1 MPSVATWL
9 QGDVDRCA
17 FRKSACLFKC
27 QYFGVL
33 DSIVAVET
41 LAHDDPILHNDAT
54 HERVWL
60 YLTFAF
66 GRECQSQIQ
75 ETEIEIAVRLGFRQR

>member
-1 MPSVATWL
+1 VATWF
-9 QGDVDRCA
+9 QIDIDSCA
-17 FRKSACLFKC
+17 FRKPTGLFER
-27 QYFGVL
+27 QYFRVL
-33 DSIVAVET
+33 DLVVTVET
-41 LAHDDPILHNDAT
+41 LAHDDPILHNDGT
-54 HERVWL
+54 HKRVWL

>member
-1 MPSVATWL
+1 VATWF
-9 QGDVDRCA
+9 QIDIDGCA
-17 FRKSACLFKC
+17 FRKPAGLFEGP
-27 QYFGVL
+27 YFGVP
-33 DSIVAVET
+33 DSVVTVKA
-41 LAHDDPILHNDAT
+41 LAHNDPILHDDGT
-54 HERVWL
+54 HQRVWL

>member
-1 MPSVATWL
+1 VATWF
-9 QGDVDRCA
+9 QIYIDSCA
-17 FRKSACLFKC
+17 FRKPTGLFEC
-27 QYFGVL
+27 QYFRVP
-33 DSIVAVET
+33 DSIVAVKALT
-41 LAHDDPILHNDAT
+41 HNDPILHDDGT
-54 HERVWL
+54 HQRVWL

>member
-1 MPSVATWL
+1 MPSVATWF
-9 QGDVDRCA
+9 QIDVDSSA
-17 FRKSACLFKC
+17 FRQPAGLFEC
-27 QYFGVL
+27 PYFGVP

-41 LAHDDPILHNDAT
+41 LAHDYPILHNDGT
-54 HERVWL
+54 YQRVWL

-75 ETEIEIAVRLGFRQR
+75 ETVIEIAVRLGFRQR